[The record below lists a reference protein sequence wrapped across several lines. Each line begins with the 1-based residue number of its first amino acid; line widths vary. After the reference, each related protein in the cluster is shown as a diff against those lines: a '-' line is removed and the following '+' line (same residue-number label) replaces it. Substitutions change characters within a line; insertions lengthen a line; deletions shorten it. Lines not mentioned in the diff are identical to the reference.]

1 MSTRETVREVIFE
14 ANTRAGRLFDVFL
27 IIAILTSVAMVFLE
41 SIPRLDEE
49 WGGAIKLA
57 EWAFTGLFVVE
68 YGLRL
73 WSIGR
78 PGLYAKSFFGIVD
91 LVSILP
97 TFLALFIPGAHMLL
111 VVRVLRVLRVFRV
124 LRLSRYVGESEVLL
138 RALRQSRRKIT
149 VFVMTV
155 LALVVIFGSIMYVV
169 EGEAGGF
176 TSIPTSMYWAIV
188 TLTTVGYGDV
198 SPVTPLGQV
207 IASALMVVGYGIIAV
222 PTGIVTFELAQ
233 ASRQQASEERS
244 CPECSAEGHV
254 SEASFC
260 WRCGSSLYRR
270 IIVPADVR
278 GP

>member
-27 IIAILTSVAMVFLE
+27 IVAILTSVAIVFLE
-41 SIPRLDEE
+41 SIPRLHEE
-49 WGGAIKLA
+49 WGGAIKTA
-57 EWAFTGLFVVE
+57 EWVFTGLFLVE
-68 YGLRL
+68 YCLRL

-78 PGLYAKSFFGIVD
+78 PRLYAKSFFGIVD

-124 LRLSRYVGESEVLL
+124 LRLSCYVGESEVLL

-149 VFVMTV
+149 VFVMSV
-155 LALVVIFGSIMYVV
+155 LALVVIFGSIMYIV
-169 EGEAGGF
+169 EGEEGGF

-198 SPVTPLGQV
+198 SPVTALGQV
-207 IASALMVVGYGIIAV
+207 IASTLMVVGYGIIAV

-233 ASRQQASEERS
+233 ASRRQGQEERS

-254 SEASFC
+254 EEASFC

-270 IIVPADVR
+270 IILPGDVR
-278 GP
+278 DP